1 MGSLSQA
8 FGAVLREHRER
19 AGLSQE
25 DLADK
30 AGLHRTYIG
39 LLERGKR
46 NPTLDAA
53 QRLGNALGVTLTTL
67 VTAVERRQREGR
79 EGK

>member
-1 MGSLSQA
+1 MGQPLATA

-25 DLADK
+25 DLADN
-30 AGLHRTYIG
+30 AGLHRTYVG

-46 NPTLDAA
+46 NPTLDVA
-53 QRLGNALGVTLTTL
+53 QRLGSALGVTLTAL
-67 VTAVERRQREGR
+67 VAAVEARQREHP
-79 EGK
+79 